1 MNRMKQTI
9 ATLAIMIMVC
19 SVATAKTFVVSVGV
33 KTYKNPKLNTLH
45 LPVNDAQTVKYIYDK
60 NGNSEVIFLAD
71 AYATKQNILAQMKR
85 LYALASEN
93 DIILLFF
100 SGHGYQGGFSV
111 YDGNL
116 SYSSIRNVMASSRS
130 KNKMI
135 FADAC
140 YSGQMRGQTSKSQS
154 NSNELKNLNVM
165 LFLSSRSSETS
176 IERRGD
182 SNGIF
187 TTALQAAL
195 RGNADKNRDRVITA
209 KELFDYV
216 SSRVSTE
223 TRGKQ
228 HPVMWGKFSDNM
240 PVIKW

>member
-19 SVATAKTFVVSVGV
+19 SVATAKTYVVSVGV
-33 KTYKNPKLNTLH
+33 KTYKNPKLNTLN

-71 AYATKQNILAQMKR
+71 SYATKQNILAQMKR
-85 LYALASEN
+85 LYARASEN

-165 LFLSSRSSETS
+165 LFLSSRSGETS

-182 SNGIF
+182 SNGLF

>member
-1 MNRMKQTI
+1 
-9 ATLAIMIMVC
+9 
-19 SVATAKTFVVSVGV
+19 
-33 KTYKNPKLNTLH
+33 
-45 LPVNDAQTVKYIYDK
+45 
-60 NGNSEVIFLAD
+60 
-71 AYATKQNILAQMKR
+71 
-85 LYALASEN
+85 
-93 DIILLFF
+93 
-100 SGHGYQGGFSV
+100 
-111 YDGNL
+111 
-116 SYSSIRNVMASSRS
+116 
-130 KNKMI
+130 MI

>member
-1 MNRMKQTI
+1 MKQTI

-19 SVATAKTFVVSVGV
+19 SVATAKTYVVSVGV
-33 KTYKNPKLNTLH
+33 KTYKNPKLNTLN

-71 AYATKQNILAQMKR
+71 SYATKQNILAQMKR
-85 LYALASEN
+85 LYARASEN

-165 LFLSSRSSETS
+165 LFLSSRSGETS

-182 SNGIF
+182 SNGLF

>member
-19 SVATAKTFVVSVGV
+19 SVATAKTYVVSVGV
-33 KTYKNPKLNTLH
+33 KTYKNPKLNTLN

-85 LYALASEN
+85 LYARASEN

-140 YSGQMRGQTSKSQS
+140 YSGQMRGQKSNSQS

>member
-1 MNRMKQTI
+1 MNRVKQTI

-33 KTYKNPKLNTLH
+33 KTYKNPKLNTLN

-71 AYATKQNILAQMKR
+71 SYATKQNILAQMKR
-85 LYALASEN
+85 LYARAYEN

-154 NSNELKNLNVM
+154 NNNELKNLNVM

>member
-1 MNRMKQTI
+1 MKQTI

-19 SVATAKTFVVSVGV
+19 SVATAKTYVVSVGV
-33 KTYKNPKLNTLH
+33 KTYKNPKLNTLN

-85 LYALASEN
+85 LYARASEN

>member
-1 MNRMKQTI
+1 MKQTI

-19 SVATAKTFVVSVGV
+19 SVATAKTYVVSVGV
-33 KTYKNPKLNTLH
+33 KTYKNPKLNTLN

-71 AYATKQNILAQMKR
+71 SYATKQNILAQMKR
-85 LYALASEN
+85 LYARASEN

-140 YSGQMRGQTSKSQS
+140 YSGQMRGQKSNSQS

>member
-19 SVATAKTFVVSVGV
+19 SVATAKTYVVSVGV
-33 KTYKNPKLNTLH
+33 KTYKNPKLNTLN

-71 AYATKQNILAQMKR
+71 SYATKQNILAQMKR
-85 LYALASEN
+85 LYARASEN

-140 YSGQMRGQTSKSQS
+140 YSGQMRGQTSNSQS

-165 LFLSSRSSETS
+165 LFLSSRSGETS

>member
-19 SVATAKTFVVSVGV
+19 SVATAKTYVVSVGV
-33 KTYKNPKLNTLH
+33 KTYKNPKLNTLN

-71 AYATKQNILAQMKR
+71 SYATKQNILAQMKR
-85 LYALASEN
+85 LYARASEN

>member
-1 MNRMKQTI
+1 MKQTI

-19 SVATAKTFVVSVGV
+19 SVATAKTYVVSVGV
-33 KTYKNPKLNTLH
+33 KTYKNPKLNTLN

-71 AYATKQNILAQMKR
+71 SYATKQNILAQMKR
-85 LYALASEN
+85 LYARASEN

-140 YSGQMRGQTSKSQS
+140 YSGQMRGQTSNSQS

-165 LFLSSRSSETS
+165 LFLSSRSGETS

>member
-1 MNRMKQTI
+1 MKQTI

-33 KTYKNPKLNTLH
+33 KTYKNPKLNTLN

-71 AYATKQNILAQMKR
+71 SYATKQNILAQMKR
-85 LYALASEN
+85 LYARASEN

-140 YSGQMRGQTSKSQS
+140 YSGQMRGQKSNSQS

>member
-19 SVATAKTFVVSVGV
+19 SVATAKTYVVSVGV
-33 KTYKNPKLNTLH
+33 KTYKNPKLNTLN

-71 AYATKQNILAQMKR
+71 SYATKQNILAQMKR
-85 LYALASEN
+85 LYARASEN

-140 YSGQMRGQTSKSQS
+140 YSGQMRGQKSNSQS

>member
-19 SVATAKTFVVSVGV
+19 SVATAKTYVVSVGV
-33 KTYKNPKLNTLH
+33 KTYKNPKLNTLN

-85 LYALASEN
+85 LYARASEN

-140 YSGQMRGQTSKSQS
+140 YSGQMRGQTSNSQS

>member
-19 SVATAKTFVVSVGV
+19 SVATAKTYVVSVGV
-33 KTYKNPKLNTLH
+33 KTYKNPKLNTLN

-85 LYALASEN
+85 LYARASEN